1 MNKREFIKNCSLGAM
16 ALPLSPLIKTVE
28 KTVLPDFGKTIDW
41 DKVREQYQLDER
53 YINLENG
60 YYNILPKYTLEAQIK
75 HLNDL
80 NVGGSYYMRNDMME
94 GRRSARQYLADFLE
108 CPIDN
113 IIITRNTTESLNSVI
128 CGIDWKKG
136 DEAIMANQEY
146 GAMLDMFKQ
155 QSKRYGMVNKFIDL
169 PISPTSD
176 EEIVDLYRKQIN
188 SHTRIILLSHIVN
201 ITGQILPVR
210 KICDMAHQ
218 NGVKVL
224 VDGAHA
230 IGHFQ
235 FNLTEL
241 NCDYYGSSLHKW
253 LSAPLGVGLL
263 YVKSEHIE
271 SLWPLFGESAY
282 DNKHVLKLNH
292 SGTIP
297 LHIEMSIAD
306 AIDFYK
312 QIGAENK
319 ENRLRTLKNYWVE
332 KVKNNPS
339 IYFNTP
345 NDTSRSCAIANVG
358 HTSKKPQELAAYL
371 LKEHKIWTVAID
383 AAGVRGCRITPNV
396 FNTFKELD
404 KFADALNHL

>member
-16 ALPLSPLIKTVE
+16 ALPLSPLMRTSE
-28 KTVLPDFGKTIDW
+28 KTELPNLGKPIDW
-41 DKVREQYQLDER
+41 EKVRAQYSLDER

-60 YYNILPKYTLEAQIK
+60 YYNILPNYTLEAQIR
-75 HLNDL
+75 HLKDL

-108 CPIDN
+108 CSIDN

-169 PISPTSD
+169 PISPSSD
-176 EEIVDLYRKQIN
+176 EEIVELYQKQI
-188 SHTRIILLSHIVN
+188 TDRTKIILLSHIVN
-201 ITGQILPVR
+201 ITGQILPVK

-218 NGVKVL
+218 HGVKVL

-235 FNLTEL
+235 FKLTEL

-253 LSAPLGVGLL
+253 LSAPLGVGML
-263 YVKSEHIE
+263 YVKTEHIE

-282 DNKHVLKLNH
+282 DKKQVLKLNH

-339 IYFNTP
+339 VYFNTP
-345 NDTSRSCAIANVG
+345 LEEGRSCAIANVG
-358 HTSKKPQELAAYL
+358 HRSKKPQELATYL

-383 AAGVRGCRITPNV
+383 SAGVKGCRITPNV

-404 KFADALNHL
+404 TFADALNHL